1 MLMPIHDIHFK
12 ESTNTLYNLLEE
24 IIQNQS
30 ENIFSLYLYFVL
42 TLYKLKD
49 NTYEHLQSF
58 NDFMV
63 SLNLT
68 F

>member
-12 ESTNTLYNLLEE
+12 ESTNTPSNVLEE

-49 NTYEHLQSF
+49 NTYEHFQSF